1 MIPKR
6 SGDRVKTNHHDAVTL
21 VKLLPVGE
29 LRTIWVPDTIHDGCT
44 GYGTNAQ
51 IDTASYVSSPIFRSV
66 ARRPTRSPR
75 RHGPTAGGA
84 SGPRLR
90 GLITSSTLV
99 LCWMGRSAG
108 LAPRRI
114 FPTCPSLNR
123 SRRRL
128 RLRTM
133 TGHHAHLRAVFA
145 VKAAT
150 AASATAAAT
159 TTAASTATW
168 DEPASDPCL
177 SKSWGYPD
185 TQMKIKIIYC
195 WAPILRS
202 WPRRGFWRKSLCNVS
217 RGYGCGLTVRRAVK
231 LMLGS

>member
-1 MIPKR
+1 M
-6 SGDRVKTNHHDAVTL
+6 AVRDM
-21 VKLLPVGE
+21 G
-29 LRTIWVPDTIHDGCT
+29 
-44 GYGTNAQ
+44 
-51 IDTASYVSSPIFRSV
+51 
-66 ARRPTRSPR
+66 PTRKSTPR
-75 RHGPTAGGA
+75 AMFHPRSFVPWLAVQLDHLVGTDQQRAGRQAQGF
-84 SGPRLR
+84 R

-168 DEPASDPCL
+168 DEPASGPL
-177 SKSWGYPD
+177 LVEKLG
-185 TQMKIKIIYC
+185 T
-195 WAPILRS
+195 
-202 WPRRGFWRKSLCNVS
+202 PRHPNEN
-217 RGYGCGLTVRRAVK
+217 
-231 LMLGS
+231 